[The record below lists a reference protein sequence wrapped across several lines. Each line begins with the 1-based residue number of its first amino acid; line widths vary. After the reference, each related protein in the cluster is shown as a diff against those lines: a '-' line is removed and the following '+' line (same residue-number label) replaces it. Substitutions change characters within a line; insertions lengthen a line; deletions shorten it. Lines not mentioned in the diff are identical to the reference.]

1 MTGNDLIKFF
11 SKLKFN
17 KEEEKIETFAYAKLE
32 DDTVIQSDDF
42 IVGNPIV
49 KVLEDGTTEPLTD
62 GEYII
67 KVEGEEGEMLKKVII
82 VEGLI
87 DSIEDVVE
95 PEAEETEIEIETE
108 TETEMEEVKE
118 NETEMEEDLVARI
131 LTLEERI
138 AKLEELLNPTEMEE
152 EEVKVEEK
160 EEELEKLDGAPIEK
174 FTKITIKNKIES
186 KQDKFLS
193 KLYR

>member
-95 PEAEETEIEIETE
+95 VEPEPETEPE

-118 NETEMEEDLVARI
+118 TETEMEEDLIARI

-138 AKLEELLNPTEMEE
+138 TKLEELLNPTEPEPETEM
-152 EEVKVEEK
+152 
-160 EEELEKLDGAPIEK
+160 EEELEKLDGAPVDK
-174 FTKITIKNKIES
+174 FTKVSIKNIES

>member
-67 KVEGEEGEMLKKVII
+67 KVEGEEGELLKKVII

-95 PEAEETEIEIETE
+95 PETEPEI
-108 TETEMEEVKE
+108 EMEEVMKPE
-118 NETEMEEDLVARI
+118 VEVEEDLVARI

-138 AKLEELLNPTEMEE
+138 AKLEELLNPGEDETEI
-152 EEVKVEEK
+152 KVEEK
-160 EEELEKLDGAPIEK
+160 EEELEKLDGAPVDK
-174 FTKITIKNKIES
+174 FTKVSIKNVES

>member
-42 IVGNPIV
+42 VVGNPIV

-67 KVEGEEGEMLKKVII
+67 KVEGEEGELLKKVII

-95 PEAEETEIEIETE
+95 PDAEE

-118 NETEMEEDLVARI
+118 TETETETEMEEDLIARI

-138 AKLEELLNPTEMEE
+138 TKLEELLNPTEKEDE
-152 EEVKVEEK
+152 IEVEV
-160 EEELEKLDGAPIEK
+160 EEELEKLDGAPVDK
-174 FTKITIKNKIES
+174 FTKVSIKNIES

>member
-67 KVEGEEGEMLKKVII
+67 KVEGEEGELLKKVII

-95 PEAEETEIEIETE
+95 VEPEPEP
-108 TETEMEEVKE
+108 ETEM
-118 NETEMEEDLVARI
+118 
-131 LTLEERI
+131 
-138 AKLEELLNPTEMEE
+138 
-152 EEVKVEEK
+152 
-160 EEELEKLDGAPIEK
+160 EEELEKLDGAPVDK
-174 FTKITIKNKIES
+174 FTKVSIKNIES

>member
-152 EEVKVEEK
+152 EIKVEEK

>member
-95 PEAEETEIEIETE
+95 VEPEPEPEP
-108 TETEMEEVKE
+108 ETEME
-118 NETEMEEDLVARI
+118 TEMQPEVEVEEEMLVAKI
-131 LTLEERI
+131 LSLEERI

-152 EEVKVEEK
+152 EIKVEEK